1 MSRPRKQRFPLAA
14 VLTVAAGLPE
24 GALCKVSEVQAL
36 LGFMTGGTITINQVP
51 RAKDFCQKFL
61 LDQHR
66 FLDSLIPE
74 STEVEKVRRWGTKC
88 QERWGKEVLV
98 EACPGDAYQHRAS
111 VDELQHLWGSRKA
124 AS

>member
-24 GALCKVSEVQAL
+24 GALCRVAEVQAL

-51 RAKDFCQKFL
+51 RARDFCQKFL
-61 LDQHR
+61 LDQHGW
-66 FLDSLIPE
+66 LEALVPE
-74 STEVEKVRRWGTKC
+74 STDVEKVRRWGTRCEK
-88 QERWGKEVLV
+88 QWGKELLV
-98 EACPGDAYQHRAS
+98 EACPGDAYPHLS
-111 VDELQHLWGSRKA
+111 STNELQHLWGGRKV